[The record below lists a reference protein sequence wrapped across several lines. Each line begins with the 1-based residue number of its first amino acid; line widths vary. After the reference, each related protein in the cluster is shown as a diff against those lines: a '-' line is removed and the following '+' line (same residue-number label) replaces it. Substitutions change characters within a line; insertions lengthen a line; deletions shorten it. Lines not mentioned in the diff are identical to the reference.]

1 MWPPKPLSCPG
12 LLFCLNFLFF
22 KFIGRSIKELLLKQK
37 LGLEEKL
44 KETESMGN
52 NWLEPMRDFILL
64 NKQTKKIAKQG
75 NFSEIRESLKTI
87 GSNFIL
93 KDKSLLF
100 TTRRG
105 LRCRGAK
112 RRSY

>member
-1 MWPPKPLSCPG
+1 
-12 LLFCLNFLFF
+12 
-22 KFIGRSIKELLLKQK
+22 
-37 LGLEEKL
+37 
-44 KETESMGN
+44 MGN

-75 NFSEIRESLKTI
+75 NFSEIRESLKKI

-100 TTRRG
+100 TARRG
-105 LRCRGAK
+105 WDVAAQSAAPISWLGDRESNPDCQGQNLV
-112 RRSY
+112 SYH